1 MLRIISQLDII
12 LIHNTVRLCRPEMT
26 GLPHLLQNN
35 QPNVDNLVGLQV
47 QYLRILL
54 ASMLAM
60 DNNLTLSL

>member
-1 MLRIISQLDII
+1 
-12 LIHNTVRLCRPEMT
+12 MT

-35 QPNVDNLVGLQV
+35 QPNVDNLVGLHV